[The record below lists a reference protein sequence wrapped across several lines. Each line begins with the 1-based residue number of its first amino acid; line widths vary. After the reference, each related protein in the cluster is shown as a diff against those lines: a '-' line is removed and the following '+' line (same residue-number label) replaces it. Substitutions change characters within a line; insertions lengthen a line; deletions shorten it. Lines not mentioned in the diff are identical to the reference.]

1 MTLMAMSEQTTQ
13 KMMNMFNTAHAIGKK
28 GRSFT
33 DFEWICDYEM
43 GFLPLAL
50 ATDGAAVMI
59 GARTG
64 VVSQLKGDQAY
75 IISIHC
81 MAYMM
86 YERDI
91 QSVDAQN
98 VRGVKQAKARKYYST
113 AREAVVIRFCGFLND
128 TLTHLSSLSA
138 SLQRSTI
145 TIAEAHSSLCST
157 QAVLKKYKTREGPM
171 LKGAMANSYEGISLT
186 SRESD
191 RKTLITWWITSKPVL
206 ETSAIHVEKIPDQW
220 TILKVLMCQEPQ
232 SLQQMSWVSVN
243 RSHQHSC
250 PDLLAL
256 VDLVLSFPASMAE
269 CERGFNTMKQVKTNW
284 RSSLL
289 SDTLSDLLMVQLS
302 SPEIKE
308 YDPTKAVILWHQDSG
323 LQTSWTVQRG

>member
-13 KMMNMFNTAHAIGKK
+13 KMIYMFNTAHAIGKK

-33 DFEWICDYEM
+33 DFEWICESN
-43 GFLPLAL
+43 PL
-50 ATDGAAVMI
+50 MP
-59 GARTG
+59 
-64 VVSQLKGDQAY
+64 K
-75 IISIHC
+75 IS
-81 MAYMM
+81 
-86 YERDI
+86 E
-91 QSVDAQN
+91 
-98 VRGVKQAKARKYYST
+98 ARKYYST
-113 AREAVVIRFCGFLND
+113 AREAVVIHFCGFLND

-138 SLQRSTI
+138 NLQRSTI
-145 TIAEAHSSLCST
+145 TTAEAHSYLCST
-157 QAVLKKYKTREGPM
+157 QAVLKKYKTRGGPM
-171 LKGAMANSYEGISLT
+171 LKGTMANSYEGISMT

-191 RKTLITWWITSKPVL
+191 RKTLITWWITSMPVL
-206 ETSAIHVEKIPDQW
+206 ETSAVHVEKIPDQW
-220 TILKVLMCQEPQ
+220 TILKVLMYQESQ

-308 YDPTKAVILWHQDSG
+308 YDPTKAVMLWHQDSG